1 MLAIWTSPTRKK
13 HAPDGVFHDHGLR
26 GPSGSLWSR
35 VKRPTRGVFLWVRLV
50 IGNGPGYNEVLKK
63 ARMTMYQAYSDGG
76 CKGNPG
82 PGGWG
87 CVVDDPT
94 GVRRENKGGDP
105 LTTNN
110 KMELPGAIEALRLI
124 PPGATVRLMTDSQYV
139 IKGITEWLPGW
150 KRKGWRSTTGP
161 VKNKELWET
170 LDAEVQKRSVQW
182 EWVRGHTG
190 HPENERCD
198 ELANEAI
205 AELKREPEVGLGT
218 NAVFEL

>member
-1 MLAIWTSPTRKK
+1 
-13 HAPDGVFHDHGLR
+13 
-26 GPSGSLWSR
+26 
-35 VKRPTRGVFLWVRLV
+35 
-50 IGNGPGYNEVLKK
+50 
-63 ARMTMYQAYSDGG
+63 MYQAYSDGG

-110 KMELPGAIEALRLI
+110 KMELTGAIEALRLI

>member
-1 MLAIWTSPTRKK
+1 M
-13 HAPDGVFHDHGLR
+13 
-26 GPSGSLWSR
+26 
-35 VKRPTRGVFLWVRLV
+35 
-50 IGNGPGYNEVLKK
+50 
-63 ARMTMYQAYSDGG
+63 
-76 CKGNPG
+76 
-82 PGGWG
+82 
-87 CVVDDPT
+87 DDPT

-110 KMELPGAIEALRLI
+110 KMELTGAIEALRLI

-198 ELANEAI
+198 ELANEAV
-205 AELKREPEVGLGT
+205 AELKQEPEVGLGT

>member
-1 MLAIWTSPTRKK
+1 
-13 HAPDGVFHDHGLR
+13 
-26 GPSGSLWSR
+26 
-35 VKRPTRGVFLWVRLV
+35 
-50 IGNGPGYNEVLKK
+50 
-63 ARMTMYQAYSDGG
+63 MYQAYSDGG

-94 GVRRENKGGDP
+94 GVRRENKGCDP

-110 KMELPGAIEALRLI
+110 KMELTGAIEALRLI

>member
-1 MLAIWTSPTRKK
+1 M
-13 HAPDGVFHDHGLR
+13 
-26 GPSGSLWSR
+26 
-35 VKRPTRGVFLWVRLV
+35 
-50 IGNGPGYNEVLKK
+50 
-63 ARMTMYQAYSDGG
+63 
-76 CKGNPG
+76 
-82 PGGWG
+82 
-87 CVVDDPT
+87 DDPT

-110 KMELPGAIEALRLI
+110 KMELTGAIEALRLI

-190 HPENERCD
+190 HPENER
-198 ELANEAI
+198 
-205 AELKREPEVGLGT
+205 
-218 NAVFEL
+218 